1 MLINRRLRGL
11 WLGYPAM
18 QGNCVARQAK
28 GHRMTSHHAQTMRLL
43 SKIDCARIAV
53 LVIEDN
59 DASRRLVIELLRA
72 SGFENV
78 NFARDAE
85 EAVTQMQGQNPDI
98 LLLDWNLPGM
108 SGLDLVR
115 QIRAASQ
122 KADARFTNP
131 EVPIVMLTA
140 RQRARDVTAAR
151 NAGVNAFVV
160 KPFSTASLLKA
171 VCGSLTRKR
180 RFVAEPAY
188 AGPDRRR
195 RRAETYPGLLQR
207 AEDVAGVAKP
217 QPQKASSVALDS
229 LRESLKTGGRL
240 AAREVERKVRDMV
253 ESERKSQ
260 EIRLGLMER
269 AAQSLNAYIGL
280 FGREAD
286 AEIVDVH
293 LDALIRLNEVPHGQ
307 EALANG
313 IVRHLDTLVAK
324 RTEGR
329 KSLA

>member
-1 MLINRRLRGL
+1 
-11 WLGYPAM
+11 
-18 QGNCVARQAK
+18 
-28 GHRMTSHHAQTMRLL
+28 MTTHHAQTLRLL
-43 SKIDCARIAV
+43 NKIDCTRIAV
-53 LVIEDN
+53 LVVEDN
-59 DASRRLVIELLRA
+59 DASRRLVIELMRA
-72 SGFENV
+72 TGFENV

-85 EAVTQMQGQNPDI
+85 EAVEQMQGHNPDI

-115 QIRAASQ
+115 QIRAAAH
-122 KADARFTNP
+122 KDDPRFSNP

-160 KPFSTASLLKA
+160 KPFSTTSLLKA

-188 AGPDRRR
+188 TGPDRRR

-207 AEDVAGVAKP
+207 AEDMIAITAP
-217 QPQKASSVALDS
+217 QLRKASSIELDS
-229 LRESLKTGGRL
+229 LRDSLKSGGRL
-240 AAREVERKVRDMV
+240 AAREVERKVRNVVDA
-253 ESERKSQ
+253 ERQAQ
-260 EIRLGLMER
+260 EIRLSLMER

-286 AEIVDVH
+286 AEVVDVH
-293 LDALIRLNEVPHGQ
+293 LDALIRLNEVPYGQ

>member
-1 MLINRRLRGL
+1 
-11 WLGYPAM
+11 
-18 QGNCVARQAK
+18 
-28 GHRMTSHHAQTMRLL
+28 MTTHHAQTMRLI

-53 LVIEDN
+53 LVVEDN

-72 SGFENV
+72 TGFENV

-85 EAVTQMQGQNPDI
+85 EAVEQMQGHNPDI

-115 QIRAASQ
+115 QIRGAAH
-122 KADARFTNP
+122 KDDPRFSNP

-160 KPFSTASLLKA
+160 KPFSTTSLLKA

-188 AGPDRRR
+188 TGPDRRR

-207 AEDVAGVAKP
+207 AEDVIAIAP
-217 QPQKASSVALDS
+217 QPRKASSIELDS
-229 LRESLKTGGRL
+229 LRDSLKSGGRL

-253 ESERKSQ
+253 ENERKAQ

-286 AEIVDVH
+286 AEVVDVH

>member
-1 MLINRRLRGL
+1 
-11 WLGYPAM
+11 
-18 QGNCVARQAK
+18 
-28 GHRMTSHHAQTMRLL
+28 MTTHHAQTMRLL

-53 LVIEDN
+53 LVVEDN

-72 SGFENV
+72 TGFENV

-85 EAVTQMQGQNPDI
+85 EAIEQMLGHNPDI

-108 SGLDLVR
+108 SGLDLTR
-115 QIRAASQ
+115 QIRAAAH
-122 KADARFTNP
+122 KDDPRFSNP
-131 EVPIVMLTA
+131 EVPIVMMTA

-160 KPFSTASLLKA
+160 KPFSTTSLLKA

-180 RFVAEPAY
+180 RFVAEPSY

-195 RRAETYPGLLQR
+195 RRAESYPGLLQR
-207 AEDVAGVAKP
+207 AEDKAAIAAP
-217 QPQKASSVALDS
+217 QPRKASSIELDS
-229 LRESLKTGGRL
+229 LRDSLKSGGRM

-253 ESERKSQ
+253 DNERRAQ
-260 EIRLGLMER
+260 EIRLNLMER

-286 AEIVDVH
+286 AEVVDVH

>member
-1 MLINRRLRGL
+1 
-11 WLGYPAM
+11 
-18 QGNCVARQAK
+18 
-28 GHRMTSHHAQTMRLL
+28 MTSHHAHTMRLL
-43 SKIDCARIAV
+43 SKIDCARVAV
-53 LVIEDN
+53 LVVEDN

-72 SGFENV
+72 TGFENV
-78 NFARDAE
+78 DFARDAE
-85 EAVTQMQGQNPDI
+85 DAMVQMQGHDPDI

-115 QIRAASQ
+115 RIRGAAN
-122 KADARFTNP
+122 KPDPRFGNP

-160 KPFSTASLLKA
+160 KPFSTASLLRA
-171 VCGSLTRKR
+171 ICGSLTQKRK
-180 RFVAEPAY
+180 FVAEPAY

-207 AEDVAGVAKP
+207 AEDKAMIAQPLPTKP
-217 QPQKASSVALDS
+217 SSIVLDGLRDS
-229 LRESLKTGGRL
+229 LKSGGRL

-253 ESERKSQ
+253 DAERQAQ

-286 AEIVDVH
+286 AEVVDVH
-293 LDALIRLNEVPHGQ
+293 LDALIRLNEVPYGQ

>member
-1 MLINRRLRGL
+1 
-11 WLGYPAM
+11 
-18 QGNCVARQAK
+18 
-28 GHRMTSHHAQTMRLL
+28 MTTHHAHTMRLL

-53 LVIEDN
+53 LVVEDN
-59 DASRRLVIELLRA
+59 DASRRLVMELMRA
-72 SGFENV
+72 TGFENV

-85 EAVTQMQGQNPDI
+85 EAIAQMQGQDPDI

-115 QIRAASQ
+115 HIRASANTP
-122 KADARFTNP
+122 DPRFTNP

-160 KPFSTASLLKA
+160 KPFSTTSLLKA

-180 RFVAEPAY
+180 KFVAEPAY
-188 AGPDRRR
+188 TGPDRRR
-195 RRAETYPGLLQR
+195 RRAENYPGLLQR
-207 AEDVAGVAKP
+207 AEDKIAIAP
-217 QPQKASSVALDS
+217 PELRKASSIELDGLRDS
-229 LRESLKTGGRL
+229 LKSGGRL

-253 ESERKSQ
+253 DSERQAQ

-269 AAQSLNAYIGL
+269 AAQSLNTYIGL

-286 AEIVDVH
+286 AEVVDVH

>member
-1 MLINRRLRGL
+1 
-11 WLGYPAM
+11 
-18 QGNCVARQAK
+18 
-28 GHRMTSHHAQTMRLL
+28 MTSHHAHTMRLL
-43 SKIDCARIAV
+43 SKIDCARLAV
-53 LVIEDN
+53 LVVEDN

-72 SGFENV
+72 TGFENI

-85 EAVTQMQGQNPDI
+85 EAIAEMQGQDPDI

-115 QIRAASQ
+115 HIRAAAT
-122 KADARFTNP
+122 KNDPRFTNP
-131 EVPIVMLTA
+131 ELPIVMLTA

-188 AGPDRRR
+188 VGPDRRR

-207 AEDVAGVAKP
+207 AEDRAAVEAQAPLKP
-217 QPQKASSVALDS
+217 SSIALDG
-229 LRESLKTGGRL
+229 LRESLKAGGRL
-240 AAREVERKVRDMV
+240 AARDVERKVRDMV
-253 ESERKSQ
+253 ESERKAQ
-260 EIRLGLMER
+260 EIRLSLMER

-286 AEIVDVH
+286 AEVVDVH
-293 LDALIRLNEVPHGQ
+293 LDALIRLNEVPQGQ
-307 EALANG
+307 EILANG

>member
-1 MLINRRLRGL
+1 
-11 WLGYPAM
+11 
-18 QGNCVARQAK
+18 
-28 GHRMTSHHAQTMRLL
+28 MRLL

-53 LVIEDN
+53 LVVEDN
-59 DASRRLVIELLRA
+59 DASRRLVMELMRA
-72 SGFENV
+72 TGFENV

-85 EAVTQMQGQNPDI
+85 EAIAQMQGQDPDI

-115 QIRAASQ
+115 HIRASANTP
-122 KADARFTNP
+122 DPRFTNP

-160 KPFSTASLLKA
+160 KPFSTTSLLKA

-180 RFVAEPAY
+180 KFVAEPAY
-188 AGPDRRR
+188 TGPDRRR
-195 RRAETYPGLLQR
+195 RRAENYPGLLQR
-207 AEDVAGVAKP
+207 AEDKIAIAP
-217 QPQKASSVALDS
+217 PELRKASSIELDGLRDS
-229 LRESLKTGGRL
+229 LKSGGRL

-253 ESERKSQ
+253 DSERQAQ

-269 AAQSLNAYIGL
+269 AAQSLNTYIGL

-286 AEIVDVH
+286 AEVVDVH

>member
-1 MLINRRLRGL
+1 
-11 WLGYPAM
+11 
-18 QGNCVARQAK
+18 
-28 GHRMTSHHAQTMRLL
+28 MTTHHAHMMRLL
-43 SKIDCARIAV
+43 GKIDCARVAV
-53 LVIEDN
+53 LVVEDN

-72 SGFENV
+72 TGFENV

-85 EAVTQMQGQNPDI
+85 DAIAQMQGHNPDI
-98 LLLDWNLPGM
+98 LLLDWNLPGI

-115 QIRAASQ
+115 HIRAAAH
-122 KADARFTNP
+122 KDDPRFSNP
-131 EVPIVMLTA
+131 DIPIVMLTA

-160 KPFSTASLLKA
+160 KPFSTTALLRA

-180 RFVAEPAY
+180 RFVASQAY
-188 AGPDRRR
+188 TGPDRRR

-207 AEDVAGVAKP
+207 AEDQIILAPP
-217 QPQKASSVALDS
+217 QLTKASSIALDG
-229 LRESLKTGGRL
+229 LRDSLKSGGRV
-240 AAREVERKVRDMV
+240 AARDVERKVRDMV
-253 ESERKSQ
+253 AAERKTQ
-260 EIRLGLMER
+260 ELRLDLMER

-286 AEIVDVH
+286 AEVVDVH
-293 LDALIRLNEVPHGQ
+293 LDALIRLNEVPYGQ

>member
-1 MLINRRLRGL
+1 
-11 WLGYPAM
+11 
-18 QGNCVARQAK
+18 
-28 GHRMTSHHAQTMRLL
+28 MTSHHAHTMRLL
-43 SKIDCARIAV
+43 SKIDCARVAV
-53 LVIEDN
+53 LVVEDN

-72 SGFENV
+72 TGFENV
-78 NFARDAE
+78 DFARDAE
-85 EAVTQMQGQNPDI
+85 DAMVQMQGHDPDI

-115 QIRAASQ
+115 RIRGAAN
-122 KADARFTNP
+122 KPDPRFGNP

-160 KPFSTASLLKA
+160 KPFSTASLLRA
-171 VCGSLTRKR
+171 ICGSLTQKRK
-180 RFVAEPAY
+180 FVTEPAY

-207 AEDVAGVAKP
+207 AEDKAMIAQPLPTKP
-217 QPQKASSVALDS
+217 SSIVLDGLRDS
-229 LRESLKTGGRL
+229 LKSGGRL

-253 ESERKSQ
+253 DAERQAQ

-286 AEIVDVH
+286 AEVVDVH
-293 LDALIRLNEVPHGQ
+293 LDALIRLNEVPYGQ

>member
-1 MLINRRLRGL
+1 
-11 WLGYPAM
+11 
-18 QGNCVARQAK
+18 
-28 GHRMTSHHAQTMRLL
+28 MTAHHAHTMRLL

-53 LVIEDN
+53 LVVEDN
-59 DASRRLVIELLRA
+59 DASRCLVIELLRA
-72 SGFENV
+72 SGFDNI

-85 EAVTQMQGQNPDI
+85 EAVEQMQGHNPDI

-108 SGLDLVR
+108 SGLELVR
-115 QIRAASQ
+115 QIRGAAH
-122 KADARFTNP
+122 KNDIRFTNP

-160 KPFSTASLLKA
+160 KPFSTTSLLKA

-188 AGPDRRR
+188 TGPDRRR
-195 RRAETYPGLLQR
+195 RKAENYPGLLQR
-207 AEDVAGVAKP
+207 AEDMAAVAP
-217 QPQKASSVALDS
+217 PHPRKASSLELDGLRDS
-229 LRESLKTGGRL
+229 LKSGGRL
-240 AAREVERKVRDMV
+240 AAREVERKVRDLV
-253 ESERKSQ
+253 DAERKAQ

-286 AEIVDVH
+286 AEVVDVH

-307 EALANG
+307 EILADG

>member
-1 MLINRRLRGL
+1 
-11 WLGYPAM
+11 
-18 QGNCVARQAK
+18 
-28 GHRMTSHHAQTMRLL
+28 MTLHHAHTMRLL

-53 LVIEDN
+53 LVVEDN

-72 SGFENV
+72 TGFENV

-85 EAVTQMQGQNPDI
+85 EAVEQMQGHNPDI

-115 QIRAASQ
+115 QIRAAAHKQ
-122 KADARFTNP
+122 DARFSNP

-160 KPFSTASLLKA
+160 KPFSTTSLLKA

-180 RFVAEPAY
+180 KFVAEPAY
-188 AGPDRRR
+188 TGPDRRR
-195 RRAETYPGLLQR
+195 RKAESYPGLLQR
-207 AEDVAGVAKP
+207 AEDMIAIAPP
-217 QPQKASSVALDS
+217 QARKRSSVELDS
-229 LRESLKTGGRL
+229 LRVSLKSGGRL

-253 ESERKSQ
+253 DSERKAQ

-286 AEIVDVH
+286 AEVVDVH
-293 LDALIRLNEVPHGQ
+293 LDALIRLNEVPHGE

-324 RTEGR
+324 RADGR

>member
-1 MLINRRLRGL
+1 
-11 WLGYPAM
+11 
-18 QGNCVARQAK
+18 
-28 GHRMTSHHAQTMRLL
+28 MTSHHAHTMRLL
-43 SKIDCARIAV
+43 SKIDCARVAV
-53 LVIEDN
+53 LVVEDN

-72 SGFENV
+72 TGFTNID
-78 NFARDAE
+78 FARDAE
-85 EAVTQMQGQNPDI
+85 EAIAQMQGHNPDI

-108 SGLDLVR
+108 SGLELVR
-115 QIRAASQ
+115 QIRAASH
-122 KADARFTNP
+122 KDDPRFGNA

-160 KPFSTASLLKA
+160 KPFSTAALLRA
-171 VCGSLTRKR
+171 ICGSLTRRR

-188 AGPDRRR
+188 SGPDRRR
-195 RRAETYPGLLQR
+195 RRAENYPGLLQR
-207 AEDVAGVAKP
+207 AED
-217 QPQKASSVALDS
+217 KAIIASPEPRKLSSIELDS
-229 LRESLKTGGRL
+229 LRDSLKSGGRL

-253 ESERKSQ
+253 DAERKAQ

-293 LDALIRLNEVPHGQ
+293 LDALIRLNEVPYGQ